1 MVVKTKAPAV
11 YLLTAFFG
19 LQVVLSSSSF
29 LLGRPWLTYQP
40 PYWRTLLIYA
50 CGAAYIGALCWR
62 ESPRARFAAYVF
74 LSVDIVRA
82 VRGSHWM
89 TVGIDL
95 VVLSLMQ
102 LPSVRA
108 VYPSI
113 RPHDRH
119 GRRGSQPTS
128 PRHGRLSLHAR
139 GQPPHDRG
147 AAMQP

>member
-1 MVVKTKAPAV
+1 MVVNTKAPAV

-19 LQVVLSSSSF
+19 LQVVLSSASF
-29 LLGRPWLTYQP
+29 LLGLPWLTYQP

-50 CGAAYIGALCWR
+50 CGAAYIGVLCWR
-62 ESPRARFAAYVF
+62 EAPRARFAAYVF

-82 VRGSHWM
+82 VRGSHWV
-89 TVGIDL
+89 TVVIDL

-113 RPHDRH
+113 RPHQWR
-119 GRRGSQPTS
+119 GRRASQPTS
-128 PRHGRLSLHAR
+128 PMHRRFSLHAR
-139 GQPPHDRG
+139 G
-147 AAMQP
+147 